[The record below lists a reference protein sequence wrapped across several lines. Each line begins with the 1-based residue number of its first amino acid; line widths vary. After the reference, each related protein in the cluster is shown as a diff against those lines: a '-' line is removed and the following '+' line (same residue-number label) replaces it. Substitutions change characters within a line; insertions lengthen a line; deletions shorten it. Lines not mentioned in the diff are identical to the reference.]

1 MTRADCTYE
10 GPHLLS
16 DLLGQ
21 IDEVKGRLDQMGKDH
36 AQCQERLSSLEAE
49 VQAIKGKEEV
59 AATDLA
65 TAKGELAAAK
75 GELAA
80 ARGRREGV
88 QYVIDLAKG
97 PALVALAWLLSM
109 VWFAIRH
116 AQIEE
121 AEWRQQN
128 PSRPPQQRP
137 PNPPSQQKP

>member
-65 TAKGELAAAK
+65 TAKGELAAA
-75 GELAA
+75 
-80 ARGRREGV
+80 RGRREGV